1 MQLNLKK
8 IQHFL
13 LDGKWYWEGFNNWFF
28 FYDNKGLTDQ
38 AKINKNHE
46 KKITKDFDHR
56 EGFDNWIWPS
66 IKCFKNFLGVKIG

>member
-1 MQLNLKK
+1 MANDIEKVL
-8 IQHFL
+8 II
-13 LDGKWYWEGFNNWFF
+13 DF

-56 EGFDNWIWPS
+56 EGFDN
-66 IKCFKNFLGVKIG
+66 